1 MGPGGPGRVVAVG
14 AGWSGLPTRRIG
26 STTRSAGWCRMWGV
40 PAHLARMSTAL
51 NTELMAERLWSI
63 DDLAEFLGV
72 SKSTVY
78 DWRNRGDG
86 PVAHR
91 LGKHLKYAR
100 ADVDAWL
107 ATRRDDAMV
116 GGMR

>member
-1 MGPGGPGRVVAVG
+1 
-14 AGWSGLPTRRIG
+14 
-26 STTRSAGWCRMWGV
+26 
-40 PAHLARMSTAL
+40 MSTAR

-63 DDLAEFLGV
+63 DDLAGYLGV

-78 DWRNRGDG
+78 DWRNRGQG

-107 ATRRDDAMV
+107 ASRRDDAPV
-116 GGMR
+116 GGAR